1 MSATVLTRR
10 PLAISES
17 YTQDKQDRFNDARPV
32 GSVRG
37 LIYADQAGAFYLE
50 ESDNDGA
57 SWTTTATV
65 AVSASVTAPLAW
77 TGLTKRWYRFRYANG
92 ATAQAK
98 FILIQHSR
106 DMELGDVQLTGSSI
120 PIAQPL
126 PIGGTASHDAAAAG
140 NPVQMGGVRRTTN
153 PALADGDAGSL
164 RLNARSELISQKSI
178 YAVTTTIINA
188 QSVVAGGNTG
198 DVNMGLDGTE
208 DEVWIAISIDKQ
220 PWSMYPSSIFGN
232 LGAGNCYPQYANKT
246 STFTIDVPAMAL
258 YVGINSSAQ
267 GLAAP
272 VSINDAKTHR
282 VPAISTVTC
291 RVLNGHATDNATI
304 TVKILRIWR

>member
-106 DMELGDVQLTGSSI
+106 DMELGDVQLTGSNLR
-120 PIAQPL
+120 QTQ
-126 PIGGTASHDAAAAG
+126 IGTDQTATWANSAAA
-140 NPVQMGGVRRTTN
+140 NTQVSVTITKPTVPVGEY
-153 PALADGDAGSL
+153 
-164 RLNARSELISQKSI
+164 ELII
-178 YAVTTTIINA
+178 YN
-188 QSVVAGGNTG
+188 
-198 DVNMGLDGTE
+198 
-208 DEVWIAISIDKQ
+208 
-220 PWSMYPSSIFGN
+220 P
-232 LGAGNCYPQYANKT
+232 
-246 STFTIDVPAMAL
+246 
-258 YVGINSSAQ
+258 
-267 GLAAP
+267 
-272 VSINDAKTHR
+272 
-282 VPAISTVTC
+282 STVTDLTIKVFAVEAALGGGA
-291 RVLNGHATDNATI
+291 RDALITTIPVLKSQAITGTIISAYVRIIHGIFNGADCKLVISNDTALGAAEGFTAYI
-304 TVKILRIWR
+304 RLREVM

>member
-106 DMELGDVQLTGSSI
+106 DMELGDVQLTGSMI
-120 PIAQPL
+120 
-126 PIGGTASHDAAAAG
+126 D
-140 NPVQMGGVRRTTN
+140 
-153 PALADGDAGSL
+153 L
-164 RLNARSELISQKSI
+164 R
-178 YAVTTTIINA
+178 
-188 QSVVAGGNTG
+188 
-198 DVNMGLDGTE
+198 
-208 DEVWIAISIDKQ
+208 
-220 PWSMYPSSIFGN
+220 
-232 LGAGNCYPQYANKT
+232 
-246 STFTIDVPAMAL
+246 
-258 YVGINSSAQ
+258 
-267 GLAAP
+267 GLAANKP
-272 VSINDAKTHR
+272 AANAVAIGATYWSVDTDPHGTAIEVSDGTNWAVI
-282 VPAISTVTC
+282 
-291 RVLNGHATDNATI
+291 
-304 TVKILRIWR
+304 